1 MTKKEKKESKTELQK
16 IEPARAMTPV
26 EDMDQFFERDFFEEM
41 DRFFESHL
49 PGRWGG
55 WRHPFRRSRPSF
67 GQLAAPFEGKTP
79 RVDLIEHDD
88 KFLIKAELPG
98 VDKKDINI
106 TISNNVVTLE
116 AGTSKEEKE
125 EKGDYYRREISRGT
139 YNRTMVL
146 PVNVKEDAAKATF
159 KSGVL
164 ELIIP
169 KVAKSQ
175 RTSVK
180 VE

>member
-1 MTKKEKKESKTELQK
+1 MTKKKKESKTELQK
-16 IEPARAMTPV
+16 IEPAHAITPF
-26 EDMDQFFERDFFEEM
+26 ENMDQFFERDFFEEM
-41 DRFFESHL
+41 DRFFESRL

-55 WRHPFRRSRPSF
+55 WRHPFHWNRASF
-67 GQLAAPFEGKTP
+67 GQLTAPFEGKTP
-79 RVDLIEHDD
+79 RVDLVEHDD
-88 KFLIKAELPG
+88 EFLIKAELPG

-116 AGTSKEEKE
+116 AGTCKEEKE
-125 EKGDYYRREISRGT
+125 EKGDYYRQEISRGT
-139 YNRTMVL
+139 YNRTLVL
-146 PVNVKEDAAKATF
+146 PVNVKEDTAKATF
-159 KSGVL
+159 KNGVL

-169 KVAKSQ
+169 KVEKTQ